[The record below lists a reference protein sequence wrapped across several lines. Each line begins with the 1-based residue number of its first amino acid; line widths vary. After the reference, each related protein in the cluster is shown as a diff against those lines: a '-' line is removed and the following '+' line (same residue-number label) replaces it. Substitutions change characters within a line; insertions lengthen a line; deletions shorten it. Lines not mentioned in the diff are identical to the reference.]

1 MLSFSIDLH
10 LVFYWAHHFYYG
22 VILSNYF
29 AIFFLFTCLLECSLL
44 YTLLMHP
51 PAPVTSYY
59 RYFKVW
65 LIITASRIFLC
76 LLLLFIFSKMFQF
89 LLLFYGF
96 LFCAIFSIKLQQK
109 LDWVIFIS
117 RKGTLPFLSL
127 PYWRGWNL
135 CRVSL
140 TFFLCFWF

>member
-22 VILSNYF
+22 VILSNF
-29 AIFFLFTCLLECSLL
+29 FTIFFLFTCLLECSLL

-96 LFCAIFSIKLQQK
+96 LFCAIHFYKTPTETGLSYIYLQK
-109 LDWVIFIS
+109 RYTPIPV
-117 RKGTLPFLSL
+117 TSL
-127 PYWRGWNL
+127 LERL
-135 CRVSL
+135 ESL
-140 TFFLCFWF
+140 